1 MNVLGFDYGSKLI
14 GVALGNRLTGSARP
28 LGVATN
34 GERGPDWTRIET
46 WVKEWNPEA
55 LVVGLPL
62 TQDGDEQKASKAA
75 RAFARE
81 LEQRYALPLH
91 LADERLSSVEAS
103 RRFAARRAQG
113 TAKKKHAATIDAVAA
128 EVILE
133 RWLAQGKAEP
143 PGIP

>member
-14 GVALGNRLTGSARP
+14 GVALGNRITGTARP

-34 GERGPDWTRIET
+34 GERGPDFVRIG
-46 WVKEWNPEA
+46 EWIAQWSPDA

-62 TQDGDEQKASKAA
+62 TQDGAEQPASKAA
-75 RAFARE
+75 RAFARL
-81 LEQRYALPLH
+81 LEQRFGLPLH
-91 LADERLSSVEAS
+91 LADERMSSVEAS
-103 RRFAARRAQG
+103 RRFAARRAEG

-133 RWLAQGKAEP
+133 NWLVGNGATARHS
-143 PGIP
+143 

>member
-14 GVALGNRLTGSARP
+14 GVALGNRITGNVRP

-46 WVKEWNPEA
+46 WIREWTPDA

-62 TQDGDEQKASKAA
+62 TKDGEEQKASVAA

-81 LEQRYALPLH
+81 LERRYALPLH
-91 LADERLSSVEAS
+91 LADERMSSVEAS

-113 TAKKKHAATIDAVAA
+113 AAKKKHAATIDAIAA

-133 RWLAQGKAEP
+133 NWLSHQP
-143 PGIP
+143 

>member
-14 GVALGNRLTGSARP
+14 GVALGNRITGNVRP

-46 WVKEWNPEA
+46 WIREWTPDA

-62 TQDGDEQKASKAA
+62 TRDGEEQKASVAA
-75 RAFARE
+75 RAFARV
-81 LEQRYALPLH
+81 LERRYALPLH
-91 LADERLSSVEAS
+91 LADERMSSVEAS

-113 TAKKKHAATIDAVAA
+113 AAKKKHAATIDAIAA

-133 RWLAQGKAEP
+133 NWLSHQP
-143 PGIP
+143 